1 MRTVVGAMNVISN
14 QEALIPLQWTKP
26 VASAIMIV
34 ILFNIGLNLSAVWCI
49 YNKRNLRNSSTAI
62 IVANLSCVDILVTI
76 KDITAFF
83 TVSTT
88 GNWIFDET
96 WCATYGL
103 TNVIF
108 IIVSVSTLITIT
120 TDRFTRLREM
130 SSAKGNH
137 SNTSQK
143 PIILGYVI
151 AHTTLS
157 YSLSLLWSKY
167 IFVTRKAFCRVEWPP
182 RHGFGISFMSSFVFI
197 LPVSVLIYNMLHNSL
212 FKDNIAVNKSPE
224 NTYDTANYYE
234 KKAQSQLQLAVVIF
248 LLSWTPYVAESIV
261 SSYVQI
267 SPIVGIVSACI
278 PVFSTSLLPVLFM
291 ESLRD
296 ESPVKPWDG
305 TVTIQ

>member
-1 MRTVVGAMNVISN
+1 MNSITN
-14 QEALIPLQWTKP
+14 QETLIPLQWTKP
-26 VASAIMIV
+26 VASAITVV

-62 IVANLSCVDILVTI
+62 IVANLCCVDILVTI

-88 GNWIFDET
+88 GSWIFDES

-120 TDRFTRLREM
+120 TDRFSRLREM
-130 SSAKGNH
+130 ASGKGNH
-137 SNTSQK
+137 SNSSQK

-167 IFVTRKAFCRVEWPP
+167 VFVTRKAFCRVEWPP
-182 RHGFGISFMSSFVFI
+182 RHGFGVSFMSSFVFI
-197 LPVSVLIYNMLHNSL
+197 LPVSVLIYNMLHNSV
-212 FKDNIAVNKSPE
+212 FKGSETVVKK
-224 NTYDTANYYE
+224 TADDVEDETAKYYE
-234 KKAQSQLQLAVVIF
+234 MRAQSQLQLAVVVF
-248 LLSWTPYVAESIV
+248 LLSWTPYVAESIF
-261 SSYVQI
+261 SSHFQI
-267 SPIVGIVSACI
+267 SPIIGVISACI

-296 ESPVKPWDG
+296 EVPLKPWDG
-305 TVTIQ
+305 NVMVQ

>member
-1 MRTVVGAMNVISN
+1 MNALSN
-14 QEALIPLQWTKP
+14 QESLIPLEWTKP
-26 VASAIMIV
+26 VASGITIV

-49 YNKRNLRNSSTAI
+49 YNKRHLRNSSTAI
-62 IVANLSCVDILVTI
+62 IVANLCCVDILVTL
-76 KDITAFF
+76 KDLSAFF

-88 GNWIFDET
+88 GNWIFDEN

-120 TDRFTRLREM
+120 TDRFTRLREL
-130 SSAKGNH
+130 SLGKGNH
-137 SNTSQK
+137 SNPSKK

-182 RHGFGISFMSSFVFI
+182 RHGFGLSFMSSFVFI
-197 LPVSVLIYNMLHNSL
+197 LPVSILIYNMLHKSV
-212 FKDNIAVNKSPE
+212 FKDESGVKKPATDSCNDDSA
-224 NTYDTANYYE
+224 TYFE
-234 KKAQSQLQLAVVIF
+234 MKAQNQLQLAVIIF
-248 LLSWTPYVAESIV
+248 LLSWTPYVLESIL
-261 SSYVQI
+261 SSYIQI
-267 SPIVGIVSACI
+267 SPIVGIFSACI
-278 PVFSTSLLPVLFM
+278 PMFSTSLLPVLFM

-296 ESPVKPWDG
+296 DPPKPWDG
-305 TVTIQ
+305 TVMVQ

>member
-1 MRTVVGAMNVISN
+1 MNSLTN

-26 VASAIMIV
+26 VASAITV
-34 ILFNIGLNLSAVWCI
+34 VVLFNIGLNLSAVWCI

-62 IVANLSCVDILVTI
+62 IVANLCCVDILVTI
-76 KDITAFF
+76 KDVTAFF

-88 GNWIFDET
+88 GSWIFDET

-130 SSAKGNH
+130 SSGKGNH

-197 LPVSVLIYNMLHNSL
+197 LPVSVLIYNMLHNSV
-212 FKDNIAVNKSPE
+212 FKGDPVTTKKSAECTPVDDNAKYFE
-224 NTYDTANYYE
+224 M
-234 KKAQSQLQLAVVIF
+234 KAQSQLQLAVVIF
-248 LLSWTPYVAESIV
+248 LLSWTPYVAESIF
-261 SSYVQI
+261 SSYIQI
-267 SPIVGIVSACI
+267 SPIVGIISACI

-296 ESPVKPWDG
+296 EIPPKQWEGAVI
-305 TVTIQ
+305 IQ